1 MTTGRTLD
9 TKLRSSGLHD
19 VQEANHYFLTVPV
32 SLPVVPA
39 SLPVAVV
46 VGGTESVGH
55 GEDFLPTHV
64 VSDGLVG
71 KDVVRAE
78 VDCLPTLVVSDG
90 LVGKKGDG
98 AEVLVFGPEGR
109 FAGLQGTGSSSL
121 SSPTRYVLTQPT
133 PHLQPGPLVISQPP

>member
-1 MTTGRTLD
+1 MD

-71 KDVVRAE
+71 K
-78 VDCLPTLVVSDG
+78 
-90 LVGKKGDG
+90 KGDG